1 MHRQIVN
8 ARHTKVYDS
17 LLIARASHANIFNRR
32 LLKSISLRA
41 CDAYVISLSLTR
53 EERQYDGAF
62 RATVFPVACNYRAS
76 LSLFTFAAPAC
87 RDSTPSDCSVTH
99 LAPCSIATFAA
110 LKLKSLDPK
119 ARVYGIYEKWSAPF
133 TVIKAV
139 HGFDERVWV
148 DSIPDN
154 VLEIH
159 LSGGPIV
166 CCLGPK
172 DRVNEAGAAPHA
184 TLMPKGTPNHFKA
197 PSSVVFG
204 QIYLSDQ
211 LLNRA
216 AEALGWSR
224 PIAGALRDDLQFLS
238 DPEMNARSARYFERG
253 LDADAPASSLE
264 MEALSLMVIERLLV
278 GFHHPPLPARGQ
290 LVSEARLPRWKLK
303 RVLTILN
310 DDLTKNPTLA
320 ELAAAVDLSPFHF
333 ARAFR
338 SDMGIPPHR
347 YLMSQRIE
355 RAKMM
360 LVQSCL
366 PVIEIAAAVGY
377 EDPGH
382 FAKVFRQ
389 MVGLAPRKFRVQQR

>member
-1 MHRQIVN
+1 VAPPVECIYR
-8 ARHTKVYDS
+8 ARHFRQKP
-17 LLIARASHANIFNRR
+17 
-32 LLKSISLRA
+32 IS
-41 CDAYVISLSLTR
+41 
-53 EERQYDGAF
+53 
-62 RATVFPVACNYRAS
+62 
-76 LSLFTFAAPAC
+76 APAC
-87 RDSTPSDCSVTH
+87 RHATPSDCSVTH
-99 LAPCSIATFAA
+99 LSPCAIATFAA
-110 LKLKSLDPK
+110 LNLKSLDPE
-119 ARVYGIYEKWSAPF
+119 ARVYGIDEKWSAPF
-133 TVIKAV
+133 TVINAV

-166 CCLGPK
+166 CCLGRK
-172 DRVNEAGAAPHA
+172 DCANKEGTAPHA
-184 TLMPKGTPNHFKA
+184 TLMPKGTPNHFRA
-197 PSSVVFG
+197 PSAVVFG
-204 QIYLSDQ
+204 QIYLSD
-211 LLNRA
+211 LILNRA